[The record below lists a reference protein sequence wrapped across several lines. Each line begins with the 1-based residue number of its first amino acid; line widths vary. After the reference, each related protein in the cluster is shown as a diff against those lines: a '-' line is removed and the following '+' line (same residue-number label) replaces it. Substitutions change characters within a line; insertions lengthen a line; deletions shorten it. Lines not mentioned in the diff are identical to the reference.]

1 MRNKE
6 KKMLLELSATE
17 AIALDRLLQIIADGK
32 KAGKIAVRIP
42 LNNTYF
48 IEQLEKIAS
57 KKYSEKEDALVKEA

>member
-1 MRNKE
+1 
-6 KKMLLELSATE
+6 MLLELSATE

-57 KKYSEKEDALVKEA
+57 KKYSEKEDALEKEA